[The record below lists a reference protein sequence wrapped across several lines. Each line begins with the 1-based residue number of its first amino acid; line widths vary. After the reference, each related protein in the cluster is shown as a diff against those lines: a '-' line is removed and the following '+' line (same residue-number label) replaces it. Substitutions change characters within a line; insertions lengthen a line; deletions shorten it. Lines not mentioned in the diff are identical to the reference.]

1 MKKNV
6 SSIVQPRS
14 HFHRPHNH
22 RAPLV
27 QVNSNPNYFLVLAM
41 LLLLLYL
48 RAPPLTFRR
57 TRITAKMFGPDSVMV
72 RAFASEAGGAGS
84 NPGRV
89 IPKTLKMVPV
99 ATLLGAQH
107 YKASTGFS
115 SLKKITSMMGAPCNT
130 LFMRCLEYLADW
142 QIQIRIKVFH

>member
-1 MKKNV
+1 M
-6 SSIVQPRS
+6 
-14 HFHRPHNH
+14 
-22 RAPLV
+22 
-27 QVNSNPNYFLVLAM
+27 
-41 LLLLLYL
+41 
-48 RAPPLTFRR
+48 T
-57 TRITAKMFGPDSVMV
+57 GPDSVMV
-72 RAFASEAGGAGS
+72 RAFSSEAGGAGS

-115 SLKKITSMMGAPCNT
+115 SLNKITSMMGAPCNT

-142 QIQIRIKVFH
+142 QIQIGCEQEGRESTINRQKYGKQVNSA